1 VLPLADERVG
11 KACATFRRALV
22 SNPIRYLSREHVR
35 SLLPAAAEQIDL
47 TARTYETMAA
57 GRVQLPPKPGL
68 HPRAD
73 GWLHAMPV
81 YLEDEDVVAL
91 KWVGGRA
98 RNTSRGL
105 PYISGLIALNDP
117 ETSRVVAVMDAAE
130 ITAARTAAASGV
142 CIRRFVRDGW
152 SRVAIIGFGAQGQA
166 HARLLD
172 AMNPGVSIA
181 VYSRTAPET
190 GAFAQVTSVSTVAEA
205 VAGADIVVTALPLA
219 SDHAALVDV
228 DAVPDGVLVLPLD
241 FDTSVDRELVNAAA
255 LYVDD
260 VGQFEHYRELGHF
273 TGWQAPLGSV
283 GDALA
288 TSERPVRPLCCNLGV
303 GALDA
308 AFAAVVLERALAQG
322 VGVELE
328 R

>member
-1 VLPLADERVG
+1 
-11 KACATFRRALV
+11 V

-35 SLLPAAAEQIDL
+35 SLLPTAAEQIDL
-47 TARTYETMAA
+47 TARTYEAMAA

-68 HPRAD
+68 HPRED
-73 GWLHAMPV
+73 GWSHAMPV
-81 YLEDEDVVAL
+81 YLEDEDVVAV
-91 KWVGGRA
+91 KWVGGSS
-98 RNTSRGL
+98 RNASRGL
-105 PYISGLIALNDP
+105 PYISGVIALNDP
-117 ETSRVVAVMDAAE
+117 ETSRVVALMDAAE
-130 ITAARTAAASGV
+130 ITSARTAAASGV
-142 CIRRFVRDGW
+142 CIRRFARAGW
-152 SRVAIIGFGAQGQA
+152 SRVAIIGFGAQGHA
-166 HARLLD
+166 HARLLE

-181 VYSRTAPET
+181 AYARSAPET
-190 GAFAQVTSVSTVAEA
+190 GAFAQVTSAPSVAEA

-219 SDHAALVDV
+219 LGHPALIRVE
-228 DAVPDGVLVLPLD
+228 AIGDGVLVLPLD
-241 FDTSVDRELVNAAA
+241 FDTSVGRELVNAAA

-273 TGWQAPLGSV
+273 GGWRAPLGSV

-288 TSERPVRPLCCNLGV
+288 TGERPTRPLCCNLGV